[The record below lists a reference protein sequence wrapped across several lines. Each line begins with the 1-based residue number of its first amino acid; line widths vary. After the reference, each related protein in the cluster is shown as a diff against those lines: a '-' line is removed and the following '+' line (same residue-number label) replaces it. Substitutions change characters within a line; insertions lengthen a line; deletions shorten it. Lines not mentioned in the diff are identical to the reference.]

1 LFADNYIKTIII
13 KLIIR
18 NLDIVVRFFQFKRPL
33 EDRRMLSISLLF
45 IFLTFPFSKGYDNGS
60 NSSLPILG
68 WNSWCTDDYCGLLDL
83 CFEEEIHEIA
93 DAMVESGMVSAG
105 YRLIELVSTL
115 FLSFY
120 INNNDDFDS
129 E

>member
-1 LFADNYIKTIII
+1 
-13 KLIIR
+13 
-18 NLDIVVRFFQFKRPL
+18 
-33 EDRRMLSISLLF
+33 MLSISLLF
-45 IFLTFPFSKGYDNGS
+45 IFLNFPFSKGYDNGS